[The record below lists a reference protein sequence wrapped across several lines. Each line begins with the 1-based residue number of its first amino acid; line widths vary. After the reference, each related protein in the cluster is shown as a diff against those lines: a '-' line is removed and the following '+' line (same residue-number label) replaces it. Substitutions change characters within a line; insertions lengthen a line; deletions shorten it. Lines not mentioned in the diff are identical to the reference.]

1 VFQRFVSKTLEKVS
15 TVPKLFL
22 FEWINTVLLL
32 LLVNSKI
39 PELDLPDGFPI
50 FNGKFIDFDSSWYRA
65 VGSTITLTMIVNIFM
80 PLIVERLL
88 NSIKLCRRC
97 RDRGCTRD
105 QKKTKKVL

>member
-1 VFQRFVSKTLEKVS
+1 MFQRFVTKTLEKMS

-32 LLVNSKI
+32 ILVNSKI

-50 FNGKFIDFDSSWYRA
+50 FNGKYIDFDSPWYRS
-65 VGSTITLTMIVNIFM
+65 VGTTITLTMVVNIIM
-80 PLIVERLL
+80 PLIMERIFYT
-88 NSIKLCRRC
+88 IKVYRRC

-105 QKKTKKVL
+105 KKKTKKVL